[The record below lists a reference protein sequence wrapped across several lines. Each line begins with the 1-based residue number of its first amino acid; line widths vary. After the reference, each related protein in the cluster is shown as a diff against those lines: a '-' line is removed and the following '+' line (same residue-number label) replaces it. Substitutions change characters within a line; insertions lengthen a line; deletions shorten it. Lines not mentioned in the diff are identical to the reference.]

1 MDRRRN
7 QVARRLVTQLD
18 DVFAEI
24 GFDRGDAVLFEILV
38 EPDLLGDHRLALGDD
53 LGVDRAAD
61 LQYRGASFVRRSRPM
76 DPAARGEDIRFV
88 ELEIEVEMLEG
99 VILDRLA
106 DVAQRLELGEP
117 CDGEAAALGKTGAHQ
132 RQRTLQIVVREAGAG
147 VRLEGATGS
156 EHGSYRAAPIGG
168 TSPVM
173 PASTSATWR
182 TSTRRPRRWSLPAMF
197 SRQPRS
203 PASTASAPVPAMS
216 ASLSLTILSEMSG
229 YLMQKVPPK
238 PQHTSAPGSS
248 LRLSPPTDASSRR
261 GWSLTP
267 SSRSPEHPS

>member
-132 RQRTLQIVVREAGAG
+132 RKRTLQIVVREAGAG

-173 PASTSATWR
+173 PAST
-182 TSTRRPRRWSLPAMF
+182 
-197 SRQPRS
+197 
-203 PASTASAPVPAMS
+203 ASAPVPAMS
-216 ASLSLTILSEMSG
+216 ASLSLAILSEMSG
-229 YLMQKVPPK
+229 YLMLKVPPK
-238 PQHTSAPGSS
+238 PQQTSAPGSS
-248 LRLSPPTDASSRR
+248 LRLSPLTDASSWR

>member
-1 MDRRRN
+1 M
-7 QVARRLVTQLD
+7 ARRLVAQLD

-24 GFDRGDAVLFEILV
+24 GLDRDDAVLFEILV

-61 LQYRGASFVRRSRPM
+61 LQYRGARFIRCSRPM
-76 DPAARGEDIRFV
+76 NPAARGEDVAFV
-88 ELEIEVEMLEG
+88 KLEIEVEMLEG
-99 VILDRLA
+99 VVLDRLA
-106 DVAQRLELGEP
+106 DFAQGLELGEAL
-117 CDGEAAALGKTGAHQ
+117 DG
-132 RQRTLQIVVREAGAG
+132 EAGAG
-147 VRLEGATGS
+147 VRFEGAAAG
-156 EHGSYRAAPIGG
+156 EHGPYRATPIGG

-182 TSTRRPRRWSLPAMF
+182 TSTRRPRRWTLPAMF

-238 PQHTSAPGSS
+238 PQQTSAPGSS
-248 LRLSPPTDASSRR
+248 LRLSPSTDASSWR